1 MKTRFVLFLWVLVTP
16 ISILLSQKGEHFT
29 GRLTYT
35 YQTVDTNTR
44 KMFPER
50 TMTVYVNDSMLR
62 VENRTPDLGQQVM
75 IKHRILKKSYLLLDT
90 PQGKFALQSSD
101 DVVAA
106 DSTKYTWKKKNG
118 CLKVCDKKAKK
129 LIVTERK
136 TGITQSWY
144 YFKNLSSDHVNGF
157 DYLPGLP
164 VLYYVEG
171 EEGLLKYELTSM
183 EAMPLERDIF
193 GIPNDF
199 RRVTFDEFIRI
210 MTEGN

>member
-1 MKTRFVLFLWVLVTP
+1 MKTRFILYLFILITP
-16 ISILLSQKGEHFT
+16 ISVLLGQQGKRFT

-35 YQTVDTNTR
+35 YQPVDTAMR

-90 PQGKFALQSSD
+90 PKGKFALQSSED
-101 DVVAA
+101 AVAA
-106 DSTKYTWKKKNG
+106 DSTKYTWKKKYG
-118 CLKVCDKKAKK
+118 RLKVCGQKAKK
-129 LIVTERK
+129 LLVTERK
-136 TGITQSWY
+136 SGITQTWY
-144 YFKNLSSDHVNGF
+144 YLNKISSDHLNGF

-183 EAMPLERDIF
+183 EAMPMERDIF

-199 RRVTFDEFIRI
+199 QRVSFDEFIRI
-210 MTEGN
+210 MTEEN